1 MKCFNYY
8 SDDNS
13 FLASS
18 HSKQNKSVQY
28 AQLHAMC
35 RAAYFEV
42 FTQEVVERVLSQTIL
57 RTLGVREH
65 ELEVGCGVE
74 EEDAKVGD

>member
-1 MKCFNYY
+1 
-8 SDDNS
+8 
-13 FLASS
+13 
-18 HSKQNKSVQY
+18 
-28 AQLHAMC
+28 MC

-74 EEDAKVGD
+74 EEDAKVED